1 MSIENATI
9 FLVLIQFGFVLLFLL
24 YYFLIH
30 RTKAKAELETL
41 RTKISELEDDKARL
55 QRENEALRAE
65 NSELRTKIHSLRIEN
80 QRLQN
85 QVSILTA
92 CLIGA
97 CLAIPA
103 VAGLIVM
110 IMQN

>member
-1 MSIENATI
+1 MSIENI
-9 FLVLIQFGFVLLFLL
+9 SFIIVLIQFGSVLLFLL

-41 RTKISELEDDKARL
+41 RTKIRELEDDKARL
-55 QRENEALRAE
+55 QRENEALRSE
-65 NSELRTKIHSLRIEN
+65 NSVLRTKIHSLRIEN

-97 CLAIPA
+97 CLAIPS
-103 VAGLIVM
+103 VAGLVVM